1 MSLTPGR
8 VFLFTRCVG
17 SNNVKDYDTTVC
29 FFPGCEESSV
39 GQIVFVGNES
49 WFSEIVLC
57 GTHAQHLEDEAA
69 AVTAYVQPFE

>member
-1 MSLTPGR
+1 
-8 VFLFTRCVG
+8 
-17 SNNVKDYDTTVC
+17 
-29 FFPGCEESSV
+29 
-39 GQIVFVGNES
+39 VFVGNES